1 METLLANWTVLPK
14 GLLVTLQVAMGSIC
28 IGTPLGVLI
37 GIGLAYGKW
46 PVRVPLIIYVDLL
59 RGLPLLVTI
68 FAIFY
73 GPTAFGIAIPS
84 IPSVTLALGI
94 FMASHMAE
102 ITRGAL
108 RAIPTEQMEASKTIG
123 LSFWQSLL
131 YVIVPQS
138 IRQAGPPW
146 TNLCVEIVKGTS
158 LVSLVGVA
166 DILLSARHVMERTR
180 DPLMFYLAV
189 AVIYFL
195 INFGISRFGAYL
207 ERRFTY
213 VR

>member
-14 GLLVTLQVAMGSIC
+14 GLFVTLQVAMGSIG
-28 IGTPLGVLI
+28 IGTPLGVFI
-37 GIGLAYGKW
+37 GIGIAYGKW

-84 IPSVTLALGI
+84 IPSVTLALGM

-108 RAIPTEQMEASKTIG
+108 RAIPAEQMEASKTIG
-123 LSFWQSLL
+123 LSFWQSLA

-213 VR
+213 LR

>member
-14 GLLVTLQVAMGSIC
+14 GLFVTLQVAMGSIC

-84 IPSVTLALGI
+84 IPSVTLALGM

-108 RAIPTEQMEASKTIG
+108 RAIPAEQMEASKTIG
-123 LSFWQSLL
+123 LSFWQSLA

-213 VR
+213 LR

>member
-14 GLLVTLQVAMGSIC
+14 GLLVTLQVAMGSIG
-28 IGTPLGVLI
+28 IGTPLGVFI
-37 GIGLAYGKW
+37 GIGIAYGKW

-84 IPSVTLALGI
+84 IPSVTLALGM

-108 RAIPTEQMEASKTIG
+108 RAIPAEQMEASKTIG
-123 LSFWQSLL
+123 LSFWQSLA

-213 VR
+213 LR

>member
-1 METLLANWTVLPK
+1 METLLANWIVLPK
-14 GLLVTLQVAMGSIC
+14 GLLVTLQVAMGSIL
-28 IGTPLGVLI
+28 IGTPLGTLI

-46 PVRVPLIIYVDLL
+46 PVRLPLRIYVDLL

-84 IPSVTLALGI
+84 IPSVTLALGF

-108 RAIPTEQMEASKTIG
+108 RAIPAEQMEASKTIG
-123 LSFWQSLL
+123 LGFWQSLA
-131 YVIVPQS
+131 YVIVPQA

-189 AVIYFL
+189 AVVYFL

-213 VR
+213 LR

>member
-73 GPTAFGIAIPS
+73 GPTTFGIAIPS
-84 IPSVTLALGI
+84 ITSVTLALGI

-102 ITRGAL
+102 IARGAL
-108 RAIPTEQMEASKTIG
+108 RAIPAEQMEASKTIG
-123 LSFWQSLL
+123 LSFWQSLV
-131 YVIVPQS
+131 YVIAPQS

-146 TNLCVEIVKGTS
+146 TNLCIEIVKGTS

>member
-84 IPSVTLALGI
+84 ITSVTLALGI

-102 ITRGAL
+102 I
-108 RAIPTEQMEASKTIG
+108 
-123 LSFWQSLL
+123 
-131 YVIVPQS
+131 
-138 IRQAGPPW
+138 
-146 TNLCVEIVKGTS
+146 
-158 LVSLVGVA
+158 
-166 DILLSARHVMERTR
+166 ARDFSHM
-180 DPLMFYLAV
+180 
-189 AVIYFL
+189 
-195 INFGISRFGAYL
+195 
-207 ERRFTY
+207 
-213 VR
+213 

>member
-14 GLLVTLQVAMGSIC
+14 GLLVTLQVAMSSIC

-37 GIGLAYGKW
+37 GIGLAYGRW

-84 IPSVTLALGI
+84 IPSVTLALGM

-108 RAIPTEQMEASKTIG
+108 RAIPAEQMEASKTIG
-123 LSFWQSLL
+123 LSFWQSLA